1 MEIIQALEWRYAV
14 KKFDPTKFLS
24 EQKVAMLKNA
34 FNLTAT
40 SYGLQPIKLLVISDK
55 SIQKKLRASAFN
67 QAQIEDASHVLI
79 FCVQQ
84 GIDAVYIKSYF
95 NRVKEIRNTPENI
108 LEPFQN
114 FLIDDFEKKSKDDI
128 YNWATNQ
135 AYLAMGNMLTVC
147 AMGGIDACPM
157 EGFSTTDYDDILDL
171 NSKNLQSVLV
181 MPVGY
186 RAGDDFMAELK
197 KVRKPL
203 EDSVID
209 FNS

>member
-157 EGFSTTDYDDILDL
+157 EGFSTTDYDEILDL

>member
-14 KKFDPTKFLS
+14 KKFDSTKSLS
-24 EQKVAMLKNA
+24 DQKVSMLKKA

-40 SYGLQPIKLLVISDK
+40 SYGLQPIKMLVISDK
-55 SIQKKLRASAFN
+55 SLQKQLRESAFN
-67 QAQIEDASHVLI
+67 QAQIEDVSHVLI
-79 FCVQQ
+79 FCIEKGV
-84 GIDAVYIKSYF
+84 DAEYIRSYF
-95 NRVKEIRNTPENI
+95 NRVKEMRNTPENI

-114 FLIDDFEKKSKDDI
+114 FLIEDFEKKSEIDI
-128 YNWATNQ
+128 YNWAKNQ

-147 AMGGIDACPM
+147 AMDGIDACPM
-157 EGFSTTDYDDILDL
+157 EGFSIPDYDRILDL
-171 NSKNLQSVLV
+171 KSENLQSVLI

-186 RAGDDFMAELK
+186 RADDDFMADLK

-203 EDSVID
+203 KDSVID

>member
-1 MEIIQALEWRYAV
+1 MEIIKALEWRYAV
-14 KKFDPTKFLS
+14 KKFDATKFLS
-24 EQKVAMLKNA
+24 EQKVAMLKKA

-40 SYGLQPIKLLVISDK
+40 SYGLQPIRLLVISNK
-55 SIQKKLRASAFN
+55 QLQKKLRESAFN

-79 FCVQQ
+79 FCIEQ
-84 GIDAVYIKSYF
+84 GVDAEYIRNYF

-114 FLIDDFEKKSKDDI
+114 FLIEDFEKKSEEDI

-157 EGFSTTDYDDILDL
+157 EGFLTTKYDEILDL
-171 NSKNLQSVLV
+171 KTKNLRTVLI

-186 RAGDDFMAELK
+186 RAEDDFMAELK

-203 EDSVID
+203 KDSVID
-209 FNS
+209 FNL

>member
-1 MEIIQALEWRYAV
+1 MEIIKALEWRYAV
-14 KKFDPTKFLS
+14 KKFDATKQLN
-24 EQKVAMLKNA
+24 EQKVTMLKNA

-40 SYGLQPIKLLVISDK
+40 SYGLQPVKLLVICDK
-55 SIQKKLRASAFN
+55 SVQKKLKAAAFN
-67 QAQIEDASHVLI
+67 QAQVEDASHVLI
-79 FCVQQ
+79 FCVEKE
-84 GIDAVYIKSYF
+84 IDAEYIRNYF
-95 NRVKEIRNTPENI
+95 NRVKEIRKTPEDI

-114 FLIDDFEKKSKDDI
+114 FLIDDFEKKSKEDI

-147 AMGGIDACPM
+147 ALGEIDACPM
-157 EGFSTTDYDDILDL
+157 EGFSTTEYDAILDL
-171 NSKNLQSVLV
+171 KSKNLQSVLI

-186 RAGDDFMAELK
+186 RAEDDFMAELK

-209 FNS
+209 FNY

>member
-1 MEIIQALEWRYAV
+1 MEIIHALEWRYAV
-14 KKFDPTKFLS
+14 KKFDSTKSLS
-24 EQKVAMLKNA
+24 DQEVAMLKKA

-55 SIQKKLRASAFN
+55 AVQKKLRALAFN
-67 QAQIEDASHVLI
+67 QAQLEDASHVLI
-79 FCVQQ
+79 FCIEQ
-84 GIDAVYIKSYF
+84 GIDAKYIRNYF

-114 FLIDDFEKKSKDDI
+114 FLIDDFEKKSKSDI

-157 EGFSTTDYDDILDL
+157 EGFSTKDYDEVLDL
-171 NSKNLQSVLV
+171 NSKNLQSVLI
-181 MPVGY
+181 MPVGH
-186 RAGDDFMAELK
+186 RAGDDFMADLK

-203 EDSVID
+203 KDSVID

>member
-24 EQKVAMLKNA
+24 DEKVAMLKKS

-40 SYGLQPIKLLVISDK
+40 SYGLQPIKLVVISDK
-55 SIQKKLRASAFN
+55 PLQKKLREFAFN
-67 QAQIEDASHVLI
+67 QAQIEDASHLLI
-79 FCVQQ
+79 FCIEEGV
-84 GIDAVYIKSYF
+84 DAGYIRNYF
-95 NRVKEIRNTPENI
+95 DLVKEVRNTPESI

-114 FLIDDFEKKSKDDI
+114 FLIDDFEKKTETDV
-128 YNWATNQ
+128 YNWAANQ

-157 EGFSTTDYDDILDL
+157 EGFSISDYDRILDL
-171 NSKNLQSVLV
+171 KSKGLQPVLV

-186 RAGDDFMAELK
+186 RADDDFMAGLK

-203 EDSVID
+203 KDSVID